1 MKSTPTAMLR
11 SPKPIAF
18 GQHDY
23 GVGINDAL
31 LHDRKWMQESILQ
44 HWEQHESATAESHV
58 VSMSGFAWFL
68 TLFINMSLHATNTRL
83 RIGA

>member
-1 MKSTPTAMLR
+1 MLR

-18 GQHDY
+18 LQHDY

-31 LHDRKWMQESILQ
+31 LHDRKWMQESIPQ
-44 HWEQHESATAESHV
+44 HWEQHESATTESRV
-58 VSMSGFAWFL
+58 VSMSGLIIFARFL
-68 TLFINMSLHATNTRL
+68 TLFINLSLYATHETNTRL